1 MREKN
6 PLPFGRGWREVPSEG
21 LNLDDLGAN

>member
-6 PLPFGRGWREVPSEG
+6 PLPFARVWREAPSEG
-21 LNLDDLGAN
+21 LNPDDLGAN